1 MNNKRLFVFRHDNGE
16 LVLPVTPPEFIG
28 SAGKRIETI
37 NIVDV
42 GDVHA
47 AGHETLATIKI
58 SGFFPANRYSF
69 ANTASDPYAL
79 VAQFQAWAKS
89 RKVVRFLVTGTAL
102 NLSVLV
108 ESIDYGENDG
118 SNDVN
123 YTIVLREYKYLKA
136 ATVSTERETGRQV
149 EESPAIQETYTVNE
163 RDNLTSIARR
173 FYGDGS
179 LAYKLATANG
189 IKNPNLIY
197 TGQQLVLPDAK
208 DLATYAATPAIY
220 PGTDT
225 SDDDTPVV
233 TEDTGYYIYDPGID
247 MEQRVTKAETLHKD
261 RW

>member
-16 LVLPVTPPEFIG
+16 LVLPVTPSEFVG

-58 SGFFPANRYSF
+58 SSFFPANRYSF
-69 ANTASDPYAL
+69 ANNTADPYAL

-89 RKVVRFLVTGTAL
+89 QKVVRFLVTGTAL
-102 NLSVLV
+102 NLPVLV
-108 ESIDYGENDG
+108 EAIDYGENDG

-123 YTIVLREYKYLKA
+123 YTLTLREYKYLKT
-136 ATVSTERETGRQV
+136 ATVSTERETGRQI
-149 EESPAIQETYTVNE
+149 EESPVIQETYTVQSG
-163 RDNLTSIARR
+163 DNLTRIARR

-179 LAYKLATANG
+179 LAYKLATANN

-197 TGQQLVLPDAK
+197 DGQDLVLPPAEE
-208 DLATYAATPAIY
+208 LEAFAATPAIY

-225 SDDDTPVV
+225 SDDAPIA
-233 TEDTGYYIYDPGID
+233 TEDTGYYTYDPGID
-247 MEQRVTKAETLHKD
+247 MEQRVTKAETLHES